1 MQPISKGFYLGS
13 IVGGLVGGTVLV
25 GIGLAVMA
33 GGDDAGGAIIAVA
46 YIPIIYGAVV
56 AAVLIYKIWAAIQG
70 PTARTTPGKAVG
82 FLFIPFFNF
91 YWIFQAFWGWTKD
104 YNALVAQKGV
114 SAPRAPESLALT
126 MCILTL
132 VGIIPFVGYVAALI
146 NIILTIVFYNAAIN
160 GANALAAAPAAPA
173 APAVEEG
180 APPPLPEPPAQNI

>member
-1 MQPISKGFYLGS
+1 M
-13 IVGGLVGGTVLV
+13 
-25 GIGLAVMA
+25 
-33 GGDDAGGAIIAVA
+33 
-46 YIPIIYGAVV
+46 
-56 AAVLIYKIWAAIQG
+56 
-70 PTARTTPGKAVG
+70 
-82 FLFIPFFNF
+82 
-91 YWIFQAFWGWTKD
+91 
-104 YNALVAQKGV
+104 AQKGV

>member
-114 SAPRAPESLALT
+114 WRPVLPRASP
-126 MCILTL
+126 
-132 VGIIPFVGYVAALI
+132 
-146 NIILTIVFYNAAIN
+146 
-160 GANALAAAPAAPA
+160 
-173 APAVEEG
+173 
-180 APPPLPEPPAQNI
+180 